1 MPFHPNIMTETPDM
15 DTMGGRLSRAREA
28 KSMTVG
34 QVATRI
40 GVKAQTISAWESD
53 RSEPR
58 ANRLVMLA
66 GFLGVTPTWFMHGV
80 GQAPLEVD
88 DGERTSVL
96 RSEIQTLKMHHE
108 KLGER
113 IDQLENIAST
123 LKAA

>member
-80 GQAPLEVD
+80 GQAPLEID
-88 DGERTSVL
+88 NGERTSVL

>member
-1 MPFHPNIMTETPDM
+1 
-15 DTMGGRLSRAREA
+15 
-28 KSMTVG
+28 
-34 QVATRI
+34 
-40 GVKAQTISAWESD
+40 
-53 RSEPR
+53 
-58 ANRLVMLA
+58 MLA

-80 GQAPLEVD
+80 GQAPLEID
-88 DGERTSVL
+88 NGERTSVL